1 MEDHIDTHVLKE
13 IRAWYEHQLQIKESG
28 TSYYL
33 TKRINQINML
43 LLQSH
48 EKDYLLSLNALFL
61 MKDKELNVDQ
71 DFEEVMK
78 TQSSSS
84 SSAKGGRI

>member
-1 MEDHIDTHVLKE
+1 MRFMDNHIDNHVLKE

-61 MKDKELNVDQ
+61 MKDKEWNVDQ
-71 DFEEVMK
+71 DFQEV
-78 TQSSSS
+78 
-84 SSAKGGRI
+84 GGQI

>member
-43 LLQSH
+43 LLQHH
-48 EKDYLLSLNALFL
+48 EKDYLLSLDALFL
-61 MKDKELNVDQ
+61 MNDSSPTKTSEHN
-71 DFEEVMK
+71 DFTEV
-78 TQSSSS
+78 
-84 SSAKGGRI
+84 GG

>member
-43 LLQSH
+43 LLQNH

-61 MKDKELNVDQ
+61 MNDSSPTKTCDQNDFKEV
-71 DFEEVMK
+71 
-78 TQSSSS
+78 
-84 SSAKGGRI
+84 GGQI